1 MIEGNIS
8 TFSVK
13 VNTQK
18 VNELTLVCGQVG
30 FEDNAGT
37 LRAAYVQHIL
47 TVRFRIPR
55 TLNRPSRVGWRKGGG
70 RGGAG
75 GGGIHLFVDEVL
87 EPHGEAPRPQTPHRP
102 SCVHSSV
109 RLNLGSSSLAL
120 KQDLYP

>member
-30 FEDNAGT
+30 FKDNAGT

-47 TVRFRIPR
+47 TVRSRTPR
-55 TLNRPSRVGWRKGGG
+55 TLKWGVRRGR
-70 RGGAG
+70 RGGNPLLRA
-75 GGGIHLFVDEVL
+75 
-87 EPHGEAPRPQTPHRP
+87 
-102 SCVHSSV
+102 
-109 RLNLGSSSLAL
+109 
-120 KQDLYP
+120 